1 MLEPVMKNPYQSK
14 IKMNVPIKISSV
26 LNSLKV
32 IKTNIEV
39 FTSTVLPIIEWKPEI
54 DRQLQTYI
62 SKRSD
67 ATYILIAYIRF

>member
-39 FTSTVLPIIEWKPEI
+39 FTSTVLAIIEWKPEI

>member
-1 MLEPVMKNPYQSK
+1 MLELVMKNPYQSK

-39 FTSTVLPIIEWKPEI
+39 FTSTVLLIIEWKPEI

>member
-1 MLEPVMKNPYQSK
+1 MKNPYQSK
-14 IKMNVPIKISSV
+14 IKNECSDKISSV
-26 LNSLKV
+26 LNNLKV

-39 FTSTVLPIIEWKPEI
+39 FTSTVLPIIEWNPEI

>member
-39 FTSTVLPIIEWKPEI
+39 FTSTVLPIIEWNPEI